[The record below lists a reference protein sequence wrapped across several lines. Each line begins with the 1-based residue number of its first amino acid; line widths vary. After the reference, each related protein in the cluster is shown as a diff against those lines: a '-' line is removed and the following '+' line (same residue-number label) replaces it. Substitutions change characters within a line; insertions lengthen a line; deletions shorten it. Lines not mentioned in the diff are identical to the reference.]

1 MTRPTFRCG
10 VTYDFRNPPGSGLTD
25 TAVYSGILEQAVLVD
40 QWGFDHIWLT
50 EHHFVDDG
58 YLPSPMVAAAAI
70 AARTRRVRISTDILI
85 LPFHHPLRLAEDWAV
100 LDVLSGGRMELG
112 VGMGY
117 AAHEFRG
124 FGINRKQRRSRTLEG
139 VEVLRRAWSGERFTH
154 RGTHWTFEDVQVSP
168 RPVQPG
174 GPPLWMAAMTEAG
187 ARRAGRLGLNLLPQG
202 ERHAVLDPWRAEMA
216 AHGRDP
222 DQYRV
227 GIIRGVL
234 VTDDPE
240 RDWLPLREA
249 ERYKAGRYAEW
260 IGGSGDSYT
269 FMNTEGDVISQRWL
283 IGDTATVTASLQQ
296 FVLDYG
302 LTDIAVI
309 GNCPGVLADRLN
321 ASLERLAREVLPA
334 LRAVID
340 GR

>member
-1 MTRPTFRCG
+1 
-10 VTYDFRNPPGSGLTD
+10 
-25 TAVYSGILEQAVLVD
+25 VYRGILEQAVLAD
-40 QWGFDHIWLT
+40 RWGFDHIWLT

-70 AARTRRVRISTDILI
+70 AARTRHIRISTDILI

-124 FGINRKQRRSRTLEG
+124 FGIDRKQRRSRTLEG

-202 ERHAVLDPWRAEMA
+202 ERHAVLDPWREAMT

-222 DQYRV
+222 DHYRV

-249 ERYKAGRYAEW
+249 ERYKASCYAEW

-269 FMNTEGDVISQRWL
+269 FMSNKGH
-283 IGDTATVTASLQQ
+283 
-296 FVLDYG
+296 
-302 LTDIAVI
+302 
-309 GNCPGVLADRLN
+309 
-321 ASLERLAREVLPA
+321 
-334 LRAVID
+334 
-340 GR
+340 

>member
-1 MTRPTFRCG
+1 

-25 TAVYSGILEQAVLVD
+25 TAVYSGILEQAVLVE

-70 AARTRRVRISTDILI
+70 AARTRRIRISTDILI

-124 FGINRKQRRSRTLEG
+124 FGIDRTQRRSRTLEG

-154 RGTHWTFEDVQVSP
+154 RGTHWTFEDVQVWP

-174 GPPLWMAAMTEAG
+174 GPPLWMAAMTAAG
-187 ARRAGRLGLNLLPQG
+187 ARR
-202 ERHAVLDPWRAEMA
+202 D
-216 AHGRDP
+216 
-222 DQYRV
+222 
-227 GIIRGVL
+227 
-234 VTDDPE
+234 
-240 RDWLPLREA
+240 
-249 ERYKAGRYAEW
+249 
-260 IGGSGDSYT
+260 
-269 FMNTEGDVISQRWL
+269 
-283 IGDTATVTASLQQ
+283 
-296 FVLDYG
+296 
-302 LTDIAVI
+302 
-309 GNCPGVLADRLN
+309 
-321 ASLERLAREVLPA
+321 
-334 LRAVID
+334 
-340 GR
+340 